1 MGADGQKRA
10 QLEAASTTNVTSSPV
25 PLSLLLLSKN
35 LFRAKRQLCFSKEE
49 GSEQNGTFCEF
60 PPHDSVQ
67 QPADCWEAAVRSGA
81 SSNPRVRPRCAGPQP
96 NLMLHHTGDDLG
108 HPVYREDREGMPP
121 GADPEVPASLSDGLQ
136 ELLSNCQQTGVQPT
150 VQARVAALH
159 RDRVQ

>member
-1 MGADGQKRA
+1 MG
-10 QLEAASTTNVTSSPV
+10 TTNVTSSPV
-25 PLSLLLLSKN
+25 PLSLLLLSKTSVPCQKAA
-35 LFRAKRQLCFSKEE
+35 FSPKKRVDETE

-60 PPHDSVQ
+60 PPPDSV

-96 NLMLHHTGDDLG
+96 DLLLHHTGDDLG

-121 GADPEVPASLSDGLQ
+121 GADPEVPPSMSDGLQ
-136 ELLSNCQQTGVQPT
+136 ELLSNCQQTGVQTT
-150 VQARVAALH
+150 VQTGVAALH

>member
-1 MGADGQKRA
+1 MG
-10 QLEAASTTNVTSSPV
+10 STTNVTSSPV
-25 PLSLLLLSKN
+25 PLSLLVLSKTSVPCQKAA
-35 LFRAKRQLCFSKEE
+35 LFSKEDIQRVDKTE
-49 GSEQNGTFCEF
+49 ASEQNGTFCQF
-60 PPHDSVQ
+60 PPPDSVQ

-96 NLMLHHTGDDLG
+96 DLLLHHTGDDLG

-121 GADPEVPASLSDGLQ
+121 GADPEVPPSLSDGLQ

-150 VQARVAALH
+150 VQTGVAALH